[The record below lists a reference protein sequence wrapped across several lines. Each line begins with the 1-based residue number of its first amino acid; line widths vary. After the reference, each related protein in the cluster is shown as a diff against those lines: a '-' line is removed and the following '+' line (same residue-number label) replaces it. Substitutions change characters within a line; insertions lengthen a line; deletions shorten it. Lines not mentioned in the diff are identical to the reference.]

1 MVNGSKDAFSARHPE
16 AVKSSSYGLRQ
27 AAIAAPSFI
36 QINDATG
43 F

>member
-16 AVKSSSYGLRQ
+16 AVKSPSFGMRQ
-27 AAIAAPSFI
+27 AAITAPSFI
-36 QINDATG
+36 QINDVPG